1 MTANVDTC
9 ADYACEFTGD
19 NPEHHSHI
27 GPGSITPALL
37 SPHSEL
43 NCRCLTGGSEPS
55 CGGSPASQA

>member
-43 NCRCLTGGSEPS
+43 NCRCLPGGSEPS
-55 CGGSPASQA
+55 C